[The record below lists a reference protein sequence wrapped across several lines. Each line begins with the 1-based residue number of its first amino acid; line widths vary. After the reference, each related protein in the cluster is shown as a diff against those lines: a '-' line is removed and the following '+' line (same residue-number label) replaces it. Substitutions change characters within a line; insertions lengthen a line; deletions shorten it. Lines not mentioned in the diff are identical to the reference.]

1 MSDENPE
8 GAAEGGDAKPAKAK
22 GPSKL
27 PLLLTVVNLAAT
39 GFLVFRSLTV
49 VPHAAPAD
57 GHGGEHEKKSAKPVP
72 GPVAPL
78 DPFVVNLRD
87 EGSSRYLKTSFEIE
101 VDKPETLAEVEAQK
115 RALRDSV
122 LRYLSNLTVAD
133 TLGEEAKQKITDG
146 IMARL
151 EKELGEGKVK
161 KLYFT
166 DFVIQ

>member
-8 GAAEGGDAKPAKAK
+8 GAAEGEAKPAKVK

-57 GHGGEHEKKSAKPVP
+57 GHGGAHAKAEKPVP
-72 GPVAPL
+72 GPVVTL

-87 EGSSRYLKTSFEIE
+87 EGSSRYLKTSFEVE
-101 VDKPETLAEVEAQK
+101 LDKAETLPELEAQK
-115 RALRDSV
+115 RAVRDTV

-133 TLGEEAKQKITDG
+133 TLGEEAKDKITAG
-146 IMARL
+146 IMARIN
-151 EKELGEGKVK
+151 KELGEGKAK

>member
-1 MSDENPE
+1 
-8 GAAEGGDAKPAKAK
+8 
-22 GPSKL
+22 
-27 PLLLTVVNLAAT
+27 
-39 GFLVFRSLTV
+39 
-49 VPHAAPAD
+49 
-57 GHGGEHEKKSAKPVP
+57 VP

>member
-8 GAAEGGDAKPAKAK
+8 GAAEGGDAKAAKPK

-49 VPHAAPAD
+49 VPHAAPAE
-57 GHGGEHEKKSAKPVP
+57 GHGGEHAKSDKPVP

-101 VDKPETLAEVEAQK
+101 LDKPETLPELEAQK
-115 RALRDSV
+115 RGVRDTV

-133 TLGEEAKQKITDG
+133 TLGEEAKDKITEG
-146 IMARL
+146 IVARIN
-151 EKELGEGKVK
+151 KELGEGKVK

>member
-8 GAAEGGDAKPAKAK
+8 GGDAEAKDDKKKEK

-49 VPHAAPAD
+49 VPHAAPA
-57 GHGGEHEKKSAKPVP
+57 HGEEHQEAKEVA
-72 GPVAPL
+72 GPTVPL